1 MTKVKL
7 SLLLLAGAVSAAFCA
22 GPSRPGPLAGDP
34 GGVSPEALIEQL
46 SSIPDYSVSLDTI
59 PVTEADLLELEESGD
74 LETYLFISSV
84 SAQAPEPVNLGGNG
98 SLTLTRYDN
107 GQKATV
113 RYRRA
118 DGTYDPEAL
127 VKLDYHMRCS
137 LTGRQTH
144 MSLKLIE
151 LLDAVEDKFGK
162 RGLVLLSGYRTP
174 KNNGQTSGAARR
186 SLHMLGWAADIRI
199 PGYSSTRVRNFAR
212 KKWVGG
218 IGYYPYKGFV
228 HLDVGKARYW
238 AVSRPPRKKRIY
250 RKAKHTGRVA
260 QQRRA
265 APAAKAVKRAA
276 PSRPAANSKAARSQV
291 RVSSGKTSTRR
302 S

>member
-1 MTKVKL
+1 MIKVKL
-7 SLLLLAGAVSAAFCA
+7 SLLLLAGSAMSGFCA
-22 GPSRPGPLAGDP
+22 GPARPGPLTADANSI
-34 GGVSPEALIEQL
+34 SPEALIEQL

-59 PVTEADLLELEESGD
+59 PVTEADLLELEEGED

-84 SAQAPEPVNLGGNG
+84 SAQAPDPVHLGGNG

-113 RYRRA
+113 RYRRS
-118 DGTYDPEAL
+118 DGTYDPDAL
-127 VKLDYHMRCS
+127 IKLDYHMRCS
-137 LTGRQTH
+137 LTGKQTH
-144 MSLKLIE
+144 MSVKLLE
-151 LLDAVEDKFGK
+151 LLDAVEDRFGK
-162 RGLVLLSGYRTP
+162 SGLVLLSGYRTP
-174 KNNGQTSGAARR
+174 KNNGKTSGASRR

-238 AVSRPPRKKRIY
+238 AVNRPPRKKRIY
-250 RKAKHTGRVA
+250 RKARHTGRVA
-260 QQRRA
+260 QQRRS
-265 APAAKAVKRAA
+265 APVSRRVVAKPAAAKAG
-276 PSRPAANSKAARSQV
+276 RSTNKTV
-291 RVSSGKTSTRR
+291 VSSGRR
-302 S
+302 QQSL